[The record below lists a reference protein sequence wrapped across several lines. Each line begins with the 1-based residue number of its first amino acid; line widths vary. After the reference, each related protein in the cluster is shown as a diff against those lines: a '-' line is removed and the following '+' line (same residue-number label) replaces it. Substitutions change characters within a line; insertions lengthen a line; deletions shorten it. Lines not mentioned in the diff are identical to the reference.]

1 MFEHPTPPTA
11 RVSSVRGLR
20 RYSRHHNLY
29 GLDDDTLVEI
39 NLVGCTISDEAILAQ
54 VSATATGLSG
64 PAHAMALV
72 PVSWYEELPKLRDLL
87 DVPDDLRS
95 LTTAPATVA
104 AGQSKKRRLN
114 FREAMRL
121 EEGSGHE
128 LAERWKRATHNH
140 LKLSE
145 LTRTWFSL
153 CEEKI
158 PENLAVDYL
167 RVRKMLANILIRKS
181 HRAVIADF
189 CRRLSD
195 SITPE
200 HRS

>member
-1 MFEHPTPPTA
+1 
-11 RVSSVRGLR
+11 VSSVRGLR
-20 RYSRHHNLY
+20 KYSRHHNLC

-39 NLVGCTISDEAILAQ
+39 NLVGCMISDEAILAQ

-72 PVSWYEELPKLRDLL
+72 PVSWYENLPKLRDLL

-95 LTTAPATVA
+95 LDTAPPAVA
-104 AGQSKKRRLN
+104 AGLIKKRRLN
-114 FREAMRL
+114 LREAVRL
-121 EEGSGHE
+121 EESSGRE

-140 LKLSE
+140 LRLSE
-145 LTRTWFSL
+145 MTRAWFSV

-167 RVRKMLANILIRKS
+167 RARKILANIFIRKT
-181 HRAVIADF
+181 HRKVIADF
-189 CRRLSD
+189 CRKLSD
-195 SITPE
+195 VISAE
-200 HRS
+200 HGS